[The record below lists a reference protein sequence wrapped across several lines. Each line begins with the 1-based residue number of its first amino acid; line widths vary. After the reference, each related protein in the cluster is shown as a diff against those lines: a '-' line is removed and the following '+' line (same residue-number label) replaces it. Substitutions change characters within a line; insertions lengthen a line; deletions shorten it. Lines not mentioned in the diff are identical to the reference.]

1 VITGGA
7 LSDRVR
13 AMPRRHGELGGPRVV
28 GSPRRAAGSR
38 NVLGG
43 RPSGSQAAGG
53 SAGPR
58 SGFDELSFAREQVDE
73 IQRSRVLKALC
84 EVVAERGAAG
94 ATVAYVV
101 ARAGV
106 SRRTFYELFAD
117 REECFLAAFD
127 QAVERA
133 AARAVPAFEDAGR
146 WRERIRGALVA
157 LLGFFDEEP
166 DQGALCVVHALGAG
180 PRALEGRAEVVRV
193 LVAAV
198 EEGRGEAMRG
208 EVAPLSGEGVVGA
221 VLAVLHTRL
230 SERGRGSVRNGAPLT
245 SLASPLMGM
254 IVLPYLGSAAA
265 ARELARPAPKVT
277 AARPDV
283 REDPLKG
290 LDMRLTYRTVR
301 VLLAIA
307 ATPGASNRQVGDAA
321 GIADQGQ
328 TSKLL
333 QRLMHLGLTANAGA
347 GDLGRGRPNAWRLT
361 LRGEQL
367 QRTIQAQAH
376 ADGPAHGD
384 GPHGDGPTHGD
395 RPERADGPASVGD
408 VR

>member
-1 VITGGA
+1 MSVIR
-7 LSDRVR
+7 LR
-13 AMPRRHGELGGPRVV
+13 AEGEGV
-28 GSPRRAAGSR
+28 
-38 NVLGG
+38 
-43 RPSGSQAAGG
+43 
-53 SAGPR
+53 
-58 SGFDELSFAREQVDE
+58 SFAREQVDE
-73 IQRSRVLKALC
+73 IQRTRVLGALC

-94 ATVAYVV
+94 ATVAHIV

-133 AARAVPAFEDAGR
+133 AARVIPAFEGTGR
-146 WRERIRGALVA
+146 WRERVRGALVA

-166 DQGALCVVHALGAG
+166 DLGALCVVHALGAG
-180 PRALEGRAEVVRV
+180 PRALERRAEVVRV

-198 EEGRGEAMRG
+198 EEGRGEAKRG

-230 SERGRGSVRNGAPLT
+230 SERGRGSTGGGGRLTSLGEPLTSMGEPLT
-245 SLASPLMGM
+245 SLASPLTGM

-277 AARPDV
+277 VARSGA

-307 ATPGASNRQVGDAA
+307 AAPGASNRQVGDAA

-333 QRLMHLGLTANAGA
+333 QRLLHLGLILNAGG
-347 GDLGRGRPNAWRLT
+347 GDAGRGGSNAWQLT
-361 LRGEQL
+361 IRGEQL
-367 QRTIQAQAH
+367 QRTINAQARGDEPARADQQAH
-376 ADGPAHGD
+376 ADG
-384 GPHGDGPTHGD
+384 
-395 RPERADGPASVGD
+395 RASVREG
-408 VR
+408 R

>member
-1 VITGGA
+1 VSGKSVTR
-7 LSDRVR
+7 LL
-13 AMPRRHGELGGPRVV
+13 GEGEGVAFV
-28 GSPRRAAGSR
+28 
-38 NVLGG
+38 
-43 RPSGSQAAGG
+43 
-53 SAGPR
+53 
-58 SGFDELSFAREQVDE
+58 REQVDE
-73 IQRSRVLKALC
+73 IQRARVLAALC
-84 EVVAERGAAG
+84 EVVAERGAAR
-94 ATVAYVV
+94 ATVAHVV

-133 AARAVPAFEDAGR
+133 AARVLPSFEGAGR
-146 WRERIRGALVA
+146 WRERVRGALVA

-166 DQGALCVVHALGAG
+166 DLGALCVVHALGAG
-180 PRALEGRAEVVRV
+180 PRALERRAEVVRV
-193 LVAAV
+193 LVATV
-198 EEGRGEAMRG
+198 EEGRGEAKRG

-230 SERGRGSVRNGAPLT
+230 LERGGGPLT
-245 SLASPLMGM
+245 SLASPLTGM

-265 ARELARPAPKVT
+265 ARELARPAPKV
-277 AARPDV
+277 AVVRPGV

-307 ATPGASNRQVGDAA
+307 AAPGASNRQVGDAA

-333 QRLMHLGLTANAGA
+333 QRLLHLGLIINAGD
-347 GDLGRGRPNAWRLT
+347 GEVGRGGPNAWRLT
-361 LRGEQL
+361 LLGEQL
-367 QRTIQAQAH
+367 RRTI
-376 ADGPAHGD
+376 HGQ
-384 GPHGDGPTHGD
+384 GDTTGD
-395 RPERADGPASVGD
+395 
-408 VR
+408 

>member
-1 VITGGA
+1 V
-7 LSDRVR
+7 
-13 AMPRRHGELGGPRVV
+13 
-28 GSPRRAAGSR
+28 
-38 NVLGG
+38 
-43 RPSGSQAAGG
+43 
-53 SAGPR
+53 
-58 SGFDELSFAREQVDE
+58 
-73 IQRSRVLKALC
+73 ALC
-84 EVVAERGAAG
+84 EVVAERGAGG
-94 ATVAYVV
+94 ATVAHVV

-133 AARAVPAFEDAGR
+133 AARVLPAFGGAGR

-166 DQGALCVVHALGAG
+166 DLGALCVVHALGAG
-180 PRALEGRAEVVRV
+180 PGALERRAEVVGV
-193 LVAAV
+193 LVAGV
-198 EEGRGEAMRG
+198 EEGRGEARRG
-208 EVAPLSGEGVVGA
+208 AVAPLSGEGVVGA

-230 SERGRGSVRNGAPLT
+230 SERGAGQAQGSELVSGRAPTRAGARARGGVSGRGGERGHREAWERGGASLT
-245 SLASPLMGM
+245 SLAGPLMGM

-265 ARELARPAPKVT
+265 ARELARPAPEVT
-277 AARPDV
+277 VAGPVV

-307 ATPGASNRQVGDAA
+307 AAPGASNRQVGDAA

-333 QRLMHLGLTANAGA
+333 QRLLHLGLVLNAGD
-347 GDLGRGRPNAWRLT
+347 GEVGRGGANAWRLT

-367 QRTIQAQAH
+367 QRTIDAEAR
-376 ADGPAHGD
+376 ADGSARVDGQAHGD
-384 GPHGDGPTHGD
+384 RRAHTD
-395 RPERADGPASVGD
+395 RKASEGEG
-408 VR
+408 R

>member
-1 VITGGA
+1 VSKALVPVA
-7 LSDRVR
+7 LSDRSRV
-13 AMPRRHGELGGPRVV
+13 MPRRRGGVEGGGVPRV
-28 GSPRRAAGSR
+28 RAVR
-38 NVLGG
+38 
-43 RPSGSQAAGG
+43 GG
-53 SAGPR
+53 SA
-58 SGFDELSFAREQVDE
+58 FAREQVDD
-73 IQRSRVLKALC
+73 IQRSRVLGALC

-94 ATVAYVV
+94 ATVAHIV

-117 REECFLAAFD
+117 REDCFLAAFD

-133 AARAVPAFEDAGR
+133 AARVLPAWAGAGR
-146 WRERIRGALVA
+146 WRERVRGALVA

-166 DQGALCVVHALGAG
+166 DLGALCVVHALGAG
-180 PRALEGRAEVVRV
+180 PGALERRAEVVRA

-198 EEGRGEAMRG
+198 EDGGGEGRRG
-208 EVAPLSGEGVVGA
+208 EVPPLTGEGVVGA

-230 SERGRGSVRNGAPLT
+230 SEPGGGPGRGRGAGRRGGREPGGGPGCDGASLT
-245 SLASPLMGM
+245 SLAGPLMGM

-277 AARPDV
+277 AARPSA

-307 ATPGASNRQVGDAA
+307 AAPGASNRQVGDAA

-333 QRLMHLGLTANAGA
+333 QRLLHLGLILNAGA
-347 GDLGRGRPNAWRLT
+347 GEVGRGGPNAWRLT

-367 QRTIQAQAH
+367 QRTIHAQARGDGLAH
-376 ADGPAHGD
+376 ADGP
-384 GPHGDGPTHGD
+384 
-395 RPERADGPASVGD
+395 RADGQARTGGPASVKES
-408 VR
+408 R